1 MTKKEK
7 KQSHD
12 LLQIFP
18 GVFLIDD
25 KLATLNCYPGNT
37 VYGEKLVDVDG
48 KEYRIWDPFR
58 SKLAAAIKKG
68 LKSSGIKKG
77 YTVLYLGAASGTT
90 VSHVSD
96 IVGKNGVIY
105 CVELSGRPM
114 RDLIGV
120 CEIRDNMVPIL
131 GDARKPHEYKKYIEG
146 KVDFIYQDVAQP
158 DQIRIFKLNSDMFLK
173 DGGEGFIC
181 IKSQSIDVTKSS
193 KEVYKEALKELKDCG
208 FTILQEI
215 ELSPYD
221 LNHLFVH
228 VKK

>member
-1 MTKKEK
+1 MNKKEK
-7 KQSHD
+7 RSQHD

-18 GVFLIDD
+18 GIFKIDD
-25 KLATLNCYPGNT
+25 KLATLNAYPGNT
-37 VYGEKLVDVDG
+37 VYGERLIDVDD
-48 KEYRIWDPFR
+48 KEYRLWDPFR
-58 SKLAAAIKKG
+58 SKLAGAIKKG

-77 YTVLYLGAASGTT
+77 DSVLYLGAASGTT
-90 VSHVSD
+90 CSHVSD
-96 IVGKNGVIY
+96 IIGKNGILY
-105 CVELSGRPM
+105 CVEFSERPL
-114 RDLIGV
+114 RDLISV
-120 CEIRDNMVPIL
+120 CEIRDNMIPIL
-131 GDARKPHEYKKYIEG
+131 GDARKPQEYKKYIEG

-173 DGGEGFIC
+173 QGGEGFIC
-181 IKSQSIDVTKSS
+181 IKSQSIDVTKAS
-193 KEVYKEALKELKDCG
+193 KEVYKESLKELKDYG

>member
-1 MTKKEK
+1 MNKKEK
-7 KQSHD
+7 RKGHD

-18 GVFLIDD
+18 GVFKIDE
-25 KLATLNCYPGNT
+25 KLATFNAYPGNT
-37 VYGEKLVDVDG
+37 VYGERLVDVEE
-48 KEYRIWDPFR
+48 KEYRMWDPFR
-58 SKLAAAIKKG
+58 SKLAGAIKKG

-77 YTVLYLGAASGTT
+77 DSVLYLGAASGTT
-90 VSHVSD
+90 PSHVSD
-96 IVGKNGVIY
+96 IVGTHGLVY
-105 CVELSGRPM
+105 CVEFSERPV

-120 CEIRDNMVPIL
+120 CEVRDNMLPIL
-131 GDARKPHEYKKYIEG
+131 GDARKPQDYKKYVEG

-158 DQIRIFKLNSDMFLK
+158 DQMRIFKLNSDMYLK

-181 IKSQSIDVTKSS
+181 IKSQSIDVTKAS
-193 KEVYKEALKELKDCG
+193 KEVYKGALKELKDYG
-208 FTILQEI
+208 LTILQEI